1 MKISQSLP
9 PLTRRQRDILA
20 FFISYRDEN
29 SISPTLEEIAQN
41 FGLNKVTIFGHV
53 SELEKKGVLIRSAK
67 GISRGLQL
75 ADDATESSEG
85 GSNSGRFN
93 SDQSNTG
100 RAGANANGI
109 VSLPICGTIA
119 AGIPI
124 EAIETMESQ
133 ETLELSDLVPPQSD
147 VYVLRVSGNS
157 MVEDA
162 ICDGDMVLIE
172 RRTEARN
179 GETVVAVL
187 PGEETTLKRFY
198 RENGHIRLQPA
209 NSEMKP
215 IIVNDVELRGVVVG
229 VVRKY

>member
-1 MKISQSLP
+1 MNLPTSLP

-20 FFISYRDEN
+20 FFVAYKEEN

-41 FGLNKVTIFGHV
+41 FGLNKVTIFGHI

-75 ADDATESSEG
+75 AGQAEAPRSVG
-85 GSNSGRFN
+85 
-93 SDQSNTG
+93 
-100 RAGANANGI
+100 
-109 VSLPICGTIA
+109 LPICGTIA

-124 EAIETMESQ
+124 EAIEATESQ
-133 ETLELSDLVPPQSD
+133 ESLELADLIPPQGD
-147 VYVLRVSGNS
+147 VYVLRVQGNS
-157 MVEDA
+157 MIEDA
-162 ICDGDMVLIE
+162 ICDGDMVLVE

-198 RENGHIRLQPA
+198 QENGHIRLQPA
-209 NSEMKP
+209 NASMEP
-215 IIVNDVELRGVVVG
+215 IITNDVQVRGVVVG